1 MKTFAEGAHD
11 AELAILEGAGGWRV
25 PITERVDMAGLA
37 RVMQMPVIVVA
48 RAGLGTI
55 NHSLLTIESV
65 ERHDCTVAALVMSR
79 HPDED
84 IDFAVSNAEEISRR
98 WPGRIIILDQDP
110 RVLDP
115 LY

>member
-1 MKTFAEGAHD
+1 
-11 AELAILEGAGGWRV
+11 
-25 PITERVDMAGLA
+25 
-37 RVMQMPVIVVA
+37 
-48 RAGLGTI
+48 
-55 NHSLLTIESV
+55 
-65 ERHDCTVAALVMSR
+65 MSR
-79 HPDED
+79 HPDDD